1 MEEISFGALESK
13 IDPRTVKHENVA
25 MVDPTPYI
33 KGGIEYEQSDINHQH
48 KVGICTSIHLTQN
61 RQKANGTSYSADFQ
75 YLLQKKY
82 YDLNWIEGSSIFSAL
97 KVGKNIGFLPL
108 SKWTYTTEADRYLP
122 YSEYIKKLQAIPD
135 SEIERLKSLCVDKI
149 PGYAS
154 VNINDPQLIAKAI
167 VESEAGILCR
177 YECGSTWW
185 TAQNGMSS
193 WLEKDISPL
202 RKPVPATSGHAI
214 IMSNFNYTNT
224 NLQTLANTWGTS
236 WGRNGSADINH
247 NNYKMTE
254 AWTILKF
261 TPEIKFKFTRTLK
274 FGMRG
279 DDVKELQRRLGV
291 PMITGFFGLL
301 TKQAV
306 KNYQYTNLLVEDGI
320 VGKFTRDMLNK

>member
-1 MEEISFGALESK
+1 MEDISFGALESK
-13 IDPRTVKHENVA
+13 IDPRTVKNEEVA
-25 MVDPTPYI
+25 MVDPTVLV
-33 KGGIEYEQSDINHQH
+33 KGGSEYLASEIEHQH

-61 RQKANGTSYSADFQ
+61 RQRANGTSYSADFQ

-97 KVGKNIGFLPL
+97 KVAKNIGFLPL
-108 SKWTYTTEADRYLP
+108 SKWTYTTENDRYLP

-154 VNINDPQLIAKAI
+154 VNVNDPQLIAKAI
-167 VESEAGILCR
+167 VESESGILCR
-177 YECGSTWW
+177 YDCGDTWW
-185 TAQNGMSS
+185 LPS
-193 WLEKDISPL
+193 WAEKDISPL

-214 IMSNFNYTNT
+214 IMSNFDYTNT

-236 WGRNGSADINH
+236 WARNGSVDINH
-247 NNYKMTE
+247 NNYRMTE

-279 DDVKELQRRLGV
+279 EDVKELQRRLGV

-320 VGKFTRDMLNK
+320 VGKFTRDILNK